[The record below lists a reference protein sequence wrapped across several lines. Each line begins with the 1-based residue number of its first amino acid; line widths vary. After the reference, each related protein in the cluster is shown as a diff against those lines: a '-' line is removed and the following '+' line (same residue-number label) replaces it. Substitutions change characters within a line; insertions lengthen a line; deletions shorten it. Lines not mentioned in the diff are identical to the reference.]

1 MLIGGYH
8 LGRCLRC
15 IRLRALFLT
24 SLGFHATGRPLRFA
38 IALKDTDRLI
48 GGCGLDGSTGDGS
61 DEPALGYWLGQP
73 YWGQGFTREAVA
85 VLIEYISAIT
95 PMLPGDVIFTGT
107 PSGVGSHRTPPR
119 YLVDGDEV
127 VTRIERIRELS
138 QTFRAR

>member
-1 MLIGGYH
+1 MSRDEFGDEDARLE
-8 LGRCLRC
+8 CLVNGEKMQE
-15 IRLRALFLT
+15 A
-24 SLGFHATGRPLRFA
+24 
-38 IALKDTDRLI
+38 
-48 GGCGLDGSTGDGS
+48 STA
-61 DEPALGYWLGQP
+61 EMIFP
-73 YWGQGFTREAVA
+73 VA

-127 VTRIERIRELS
+127 VTRIERIGELS